1 MLKRLSPLAAVL
13 FLVLSTPATAL
24 ASEDEFLWLE
34 SAKDPAALAWVE
46 HQRAQAETALKALPQ
61 YVEVS
66 KELSTSLT
74 AVPASPSFMVMG
86 RKIVRFQR
94 DAPHPHGVLSVATRG
109 GHGSIGPWRV
119 VLDVD
124 ALGKAEGKP
133 YELQWGTGDACL
145 PPAYDRCLLS
155 LSPGGG
161 DAAELREFDLGRGQF
176 VEGGFRTPAAGRVDA
191 VWLNQDRVLIAD
203 AQPGRALTLG
213 MWSADVQLWKRGQ
226 PLQDAH
232 VIWSASQSDAVVLL
246 GSVGLGSAR
255 RGIINDVQDYSYRF
269 KMITVDQEGRL
280 QVVGLPEKLKPFG
293 LLGVTDRHIIVQL
306 AVPASIEGKSYQAED
321 VLAYDVS
328 SANPD
333 HHVDLVYSPKE
344 GNIVASASFGGIAA
358 TRSAVTMV
366 VTNRLRSQIVTARL
380 KAAQWALRENK
391 AEDPGTT
398 PAIAASDPNGD
409 DLIVSRSGYLTPLQ
423 TDLVS
428 PGRAPLRLYTQAA
441 AFDASA
447 FRVEIRTA
455 TSADG
460 TAIDY
465 YLLRPKK
472 DAAPGALPILMTGY
486 GGFGFSYTPGYL
498 DPWVGG
504 ASFLSWLKRGGGLA
518 VPIIRGGG
526 ERGEMWHQ
534 AAMREKHQRSYD
546 DFEAVASDL
555 IAKGITSPKHLGV
568 FGSSNGGLLA
578 AAVVVQRPDLFGAAV
593 SDAPV
598 LDMLRYMDMGIGGG
612 MMQEFGDPRDPPM
625 REAILGWSPYQNVKP
640 TVSYPPMLFTVST
653 EDNRVGPGHARKMT
667 ALLEK
672 YHKPVF
678 LLEEPEGGHGVS
690 SSTERPDLMAL
701 RLTFLIDTLMPPN

>member
-1 MLKRLSPLAAVL
+1 MLKRLSPLPAAL
-13 FLVLSTPATAL
+13 FLVISIPAMAL

-34 SAKDPAALAWVE
+34 SAKDPAALAWVAN
-46 HQRAQAETALKALPQ
+46 QRALAETALKALPH
-61 YVEVS
+61 YAEVS
-66 KELSTSLT
+66 KELSTSQ
-74 AVPASPSFMVMG
+74 AAAPAPPSFSVMG
-86 RKIVRFQR
+86 RKVVRFQR
-94 DAPHPHGVLSVATRG
+94 DPSHPHGVLSVATRG
-109 GHGSIGPWRV
+109 GNGSIGPWRV

-124 ALGKAEGKP
+124 GLGKAEGKA
-133 YELQWGTGDACL
+133 YELQWGSGDACL
-145 PPAYDRCLLS
+145 PPAYERCLLS

-161 DAAELREFDLGRGQF
+161 DAAELREFDLERGQF
-176 VEGGFRTPAAGRVDA
+176 VEGGFRTAAAGRVDA

-203 AQPGRALTLG
+203 ALPGRTVTLG
-213 MWSADVQLWKRGQ
+213 GWSADVQLWKRGQ
-226 PLQDAH
+226 PLQEAH
-232 VIWSASQSDAVVLL
+232 VIWSASQGDAVVLL
-246 GSVGLGSAR
+246 GAVGLGSAR
-255 RGIINDVQDYSYRF
+255 RGIISDVLDYSYRF

-280 QVVGLPEKLKPFG
+280 QAVGLPDKLKPFG

-306 AVPASIEGKSYQAED
+306 ATPASIEGKPYQAED
-321 VLAYDVS
+321 VLTYDVS
-328 SANPD
+328 SVDPD
-333 HHVDLVYSPKE
+333 HHVSLVYSPKE
-344 GNIVASASFGGIAA
+344 GDIVASASFGGIAG

-366 VTNRLRSQIVTARL
+366 VANRLRSRIVTARL
-380 KAAQWALRENK
+380 KAARWALQENK
-391 AEDPGTT
+391 TEDPGTT

-409 DLIVSRSGYLTPLQ
+409 DLIESRSGYLTPLQ

-428 PGRAPLRLYTQAA
+428 PGRAPLRLYAQAPV
-441 AFDASA
+441 FDASA
-447 FRVEIRTA
+447 FKVEIRTA

-498 DPWVGG
+498 DGWVGG
-504 ASFLSWLKRGGGLA
+504 YSFLSWLNRGGGLA

-555 IAKGITSPKHLGV
+555 IAKGITSAKHLGV

-578 AAVVVQRPDLFGAAV
+578 AAVAVQRPDLFGAVV

-598 LDMLRYMDMGIGGG
+598 LDMLRYTDMGIGGG
-612 MMQEFGDPRDPPM
+612 MMQEFGDPRDPSM
-625 REAILGWSPYQNVKP
+625 RDAILGWSPYQNVKP
-640 TVSYPPMLFTVST
+640 TASYPPMLFTVST
-653 EDNRVGPGHARKMT
+653 EDNRVGPGHSRKMV

-672 YHKPVF
+672 YHKPVY
-678 LLEEPEGGHGVS
+678 LLEEPEGGHS
-690 SSTERPDLMAL
+690 MSNSIERPDLMAM
-701 RLTFLIDTLMPPN
+701 RLAFLIDTLMPPN